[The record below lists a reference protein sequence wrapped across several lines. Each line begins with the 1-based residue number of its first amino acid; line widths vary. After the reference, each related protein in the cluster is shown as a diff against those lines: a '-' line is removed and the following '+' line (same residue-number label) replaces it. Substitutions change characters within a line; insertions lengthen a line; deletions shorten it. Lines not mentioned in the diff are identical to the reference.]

1 MGTLLVSP
9 TGHRCCHYPPLPP
22 RHRHRTQRPP
32 KVHPPQPPPHQRT
45 QTPPTDPLIKS
56 RFVSAP
62 PVSCGP
68 PPLVAPMSIQALR
81 DQQIC
86 RPIPTRTS
94 RVTQVGFDSRHL
106 HQKWGTSFGRCPI
119 FIVFVGIG
127 RRNAVR
133 CSDGSRH
140 LHLVI
145 YRDIVPVS
153 REIFCWSLS
162 RHCSGFGVASLGS
175 RQDGAKPD
183 RFIEE
188 HTMEPN
194 SGLNTQCDS
203 PASVNEQC

>member
-9 TGHRCCHYPPLPP
+9 TGHRCCHYPP
-22 RHRHRTQRPP
+22 
-32 KVHPPQPPPHQRT
+32 QPPPHQKT

-94 RVTQVGFDSRHL
+94 RVTQVGFD
-106 HQKWGTSFGRCPI
+106 
-119 FIVFVGIG
+119 
-127 RRNAVR
+127 
-133 CSDGSRH
+133 SRH